1 MKTILLLIIFAFLIA
16 GCGKKSDQSLMNNAQ
31 KSADQKNYQEAI
43 KNYNDLIKDYP
54 DSKLIPD
61 ALVNLASLYM
71 SNSDSTLTE
80 YQSYQKAADLF
91 RKVYDKYPN
100 SDKAPTAL
108 FMSGFVLANNLNKY
122 DEATKTY
129 RLFLEKYPNHP
140 LAKSARE
147 ELNNM
152 GISPDDIL
160 KSNSKQKKSHAS

>member
-1 MKTILLLIIFAFLIA
+1 MKRILLLVIFAFLIA
-16 GCGKKSDQSLMNNAQ
+16 GCSKNSDQSLMDTAQ
-31 KSADQKNYQEAI
+31 KSANQKNYQDAI
-43 KNYNDLIKDYP
+43 KNYNDLIKEYP

-61 ALVNLASLYM
+61 AMVNLASLYM

-91 RKVYDKYPN
+91 RQVYDKYPDSN
-100 SDKAPTAL
+100 KAPTAL

-129 RLFLEKYPNHP
+129 RLFLEKFPNHQ

-152 GISPDDIL
+152 GISPDEIL
-160 KSNSKQKKSHAS
+160 KSKSKQKKTNAS

>member
-16 GCGKKSDQSLMNNAQ
+16 GCGKKSDKSLMDNAQ

>member
-1 MKTILLLIIFAFLIA
+1 MKTILLLVIFAFLIA
-16 GCGKKSDQSLMNNAQ
+16 GCGKKSDKSLMDNAQ

-108 FMSGFVLANNLNKY
+108 FMSGFVLANNLSKY